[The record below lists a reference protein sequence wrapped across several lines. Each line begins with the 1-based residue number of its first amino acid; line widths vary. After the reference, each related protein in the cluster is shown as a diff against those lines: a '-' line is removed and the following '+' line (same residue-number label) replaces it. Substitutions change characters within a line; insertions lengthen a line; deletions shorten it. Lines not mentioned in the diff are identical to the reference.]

1 MKKLLLFFLLL
12 SFSIVMYATNAD
24 NNRFTSFFSVTKEL
38 LADVQHWSDT
48 YTIESLFPKRQDQKQ
63 SGKVEMLKAACTA
76 YNLPFK
82 EGFNSASTSF
92 SCWTIVDGNNDST
105 TPTGDNIW
113 KQVATSTQEGD
124 RTMQFSGKGAST
136 KHNDWLI
143 SPALKMTGGI
153 YAITYYYKTVAAAA
167 NEFEILLSTQGTAIS
182 QFTLEVLPKAT
193 YRNGDYIKKT
203 VYVQNITGDVHIAWH
218 VVSTGATLVYI
229 DNVTIEKVGCFA
241 PQDDVVISGVAKDQV
256 KVEWKDDI
264 NSNWEYYVQAFGG
277 AEPVGA
283 GNLSSTK
290 STTVN
295 RLSGQ
300 GGNLQPN
307 TEYEV
312 YIRSN
317 CGQGGVSKWVGPIRF
332 KTACVEFTTPFWEGF
347 NKNSTTWGCWT
358 ILDGNKDATTAIGN
372 NIWSPN
378 FDAFEGDQ
386 AMYFAGSGATT
397 KHDDWLISPAMVLD
411 PTKVYRL
418 RFHYKAALATTNE
431 FEVVASNKGT
441 DKANFTKVIVAATTN
456 RNATYIEKTAFI
468 SDFSGNVNLA
478 WHVISTGAT
487 TLRID
492 NVFIEEVTSCPEP
505 LNLGISNQQQAKVN
519 LTWTDEF
526 KATNWEYY
534 VQIPGVGKG
543 QPTGSG
549 TATTSKDIAITQD
562 NAGLALQPNTQYEY
576 YVRTV
581 CGNGQFSLWSG
592 PFRFMTACNIFKTP
606 VWEGFN
612 IGANTLRC
620 WTVLDNNNDAVIGS
634 NDNIWSG
641 NATNYEGGQSFNF
654 KGSGGKTHDD
664 WAVTP
669 AITFEANKIYRLK
682 YHYKVEPS
690 NSNDFEVVLSN
701 TGIDPKKFTKTIVAV
716 KPYKNSEWTEEYVY
730 ITGISGDVHI
740 AWHVTAVGATNIY
753 IDNVFVE
760 EVFGCPEPLKL
771 EVKDIE
777 STQVSLKWTDDFK
790 ATSWEYYVQE
800 KGLGMPK
807 TKGTL
812 TSNKVNIATIANNT
826 GKALMPNTDYEFYV
840 RTVCADGASSIWSGP
855 IRFITACSI
864 YEAPFW
870 EGFNLDSKSIRCWT
884 IIDGNYKAGAQ
895 NDVWQVSTSAP
906 YEGNRAMMLNM
917 YDFDNIIDNDDW
929 LISPLI
935 KLDGGNYVLKYRYK
949 SNATANTNFEVLL
962 STEGPDV
969 TKFKKTVV
977 SSKVYLNATYMEE
990 VVVISGVT
998 GNVNIAWH
1006 ALSKGTT
1013 VVTIDDILIRKEM
1026 GCPEPYYV
1034 TVSGQTSNT
1043 IDVSWKQDGGVTNWE
1058 VIVVDYKAD
1067 PSAGNPANIIKVSG
1081 TPKTQLTGLTAGKVY
1096 TIYVRAICSD
1106 TGSKS
1111 AWSTGADSA
1120 TGIGGNDSCA
1130 GPISIPVNSGLDCDK
1145 VVSGSFVGANLS
1157 VIKEPSCQS
1166 SATARTDVWFEFT
1179 AASTIHMLSLKN
1191 VLSNVDLPYLYGSI
1205 FEVDCKDM
1213 VPFGGAAA
1221 QVVKE
1226 CFTLGS
1232 PSYSRIM
1239 SNLVPGRKYLIRLA
1253 TTTKNPDYLFNACIT
1268 SGNPVEVSPSGDKY
1282 TVEELVKDVLIS
1294 SNCDLV
1300 SNIKY
1305 RAGENSTINT
1315 LGYFN
1320 KGKSDFPFDE
1330 GIVLTTHNVKYVPG
1344 PYATPTAN
1352 REKVP
1357 EWTGDADLNE
1367 VIKQVGGA
1375 GFGDKKF
1382 VSVLEFDFIPI
1393 KDSIKFEYLF
1403 ASESYAKNCKFVCTA
1418 GGALFAA
1425 WLTEVATG
1433 DGQNLALIPGSNEP
1447 IALSTIRNSDK
1458 SGAACK
1464 SENPEYYGKHF
1475 AENNDAPL
1483 GAAISYIGM
1492 TVPMS
1497 SEMVAVKPGKKYRIK
1512 LAIADFC
1519 DTPSHTS
1526 AVFFNAGSFDLGTLD
1541 LGADLLVETNNA
1553 LCQGASQWIKSGIS
1567 IADNQVIEWTKDG
1580 VVIPGETK
1588 PDLEVKESGTYK
1600 ISAKYT
1606 DVNCEA
1612 TGTIKVEMYPAIS
1625 AVVAKPITLE
1635 VCRYSLDTQILD
1647 LTTVEEAM
1655 FKKAGRQG
1663 YEVAYFRSMEA
1674 ADAEENPISNP
1685 EKFEMELP
1693 LEQRNLY
1700 IRVEYVK
1707 TGCYEVFVLP
1717 IKLSKGL
1724 IPQARENVAVCASYV
1739 FPTLE
1744 TDQYYYTKAGATGV
1758 NYKAGDVLTQLGKNE
1773 IFVFQDNGK
1782 GCYEEISYQV
1792 EITEAVSAALFGDEV
1807 LECKLYELKELPR
1820 HNKYFTQSGGQG
1832 AELAVGSILSQ
1843 SQTIFVYA
1851 ASEDGLCTDES
1862 SFKISF
1868 KDCPIP
1874 KGISPNGDGLN
1885 DRFDLSMHGVSSIVI
1900 YNRYG
1905 AEVFAFQGAYTDQWE
1920 GQGKGGKLLPDG
1932 TYYYVVIAHGKTKT
1946 GWVQINK

>member
-1 MKKLLLFFLLL
+1 MKKWLSFFLLLFF
-12 SFSIVMYATNAD
+12 SIIMYATTAENKFNSLWNAG
-24 NNRFTSFFSVTKEL
+24 KEL
-38 LADVQHWSDT
+38 LSEAQHWSKSN
-48 YTIESLFPKRQDQKQ
+48 IAESLNPKRQDQKYAR
-63 SGKVEMLKAACTA
+63 KVEQAQAACAA

-92 SCWTIVDGNNDST
+92 SCWTIVDGNNDAT
-105 TPTGDNIW
+105 TPTGNNIW
-113 KQVATSTQEGD
+113 KQSNATPQEGD
-124 RTMQFSGKGAST
+124 RTMQFQGAGAGT
-136 KHNDWLI
+136 KHDDWLI
-143 SPALKMTGGI
+143 SPTLKMAGGI
-153 YAITYYYKTVAAAA
+153 YAITYYYKTNAAAA
-167 NEFEILLSTQGTAIS
+167 NEFEILLSTQGVAVDK
-182 QFTLEVLPKAT
+182 FTTPVLAKAT

-203 VYVQNITGDVHIAWH
+203 VYVQNITADVNIAWH
-218 VVSTGATLVYI
+218 VVSTGPTMVFI
-229 DNVTIEKVGCFA
+229 DNLTIEKVGCFA

-264 NSNWEYYVQAFGG
+264 NSNWEYYVQAAAGG
-277 AEPVGA
+277 DPVGA
-283 GNLSSTK
+283 GNLSATK
-290 STTVN
+290 STTIT

-312 YIRSN
+312 FIRSN
-317 CGQGGVSKWVGPIRF
+317 CGQGGVSVWIGPIRF
-332 KTACVEFTTPFWEGF
+332 KTACVEVNAPFWEGF
-347 NKNSTTWGCWT
+347 NKNSTSLGCWT
-358 ILDGNKDATTAIGN
+358 ISDGNKDATTAVGN
-372 NIWSPN
+372 NIWSAN
-378 FDAFEGDQ
+378 FDGFEGDQ
-386 AMYFAGSGATT
+386 AMSFAGSGATT
-397 KHDDWLISPAMVLD
+397 KHDDWLISPAIVLD
-411 PTKVYRL
+411 PNKIYRL
-418 RFHYKAALATTNE
+418 RYHYKAALATANE
-431 FEVVASNKGT
+431 FEVLASNKGT
-441 DKANFTKVIVAATTN
+441 DKANFTKVIVAATSN
-456 RNATYIEKTAFI
+456 RNAAYIEKTAFI
-468 SDFSGNVNLA
+468 SDFSGHVNIA
-478 WHVISTGAT
+478 WHVVSSGT
-487 TLRID
+487 TTIRID
-492 NVFIEEVTSCPEP
+492 NVFIEEVSSCPEP
-505 LNLGISNQQQAKVN
+505 LNLGISNQQQTQVN
-519 LTWTDEF
+519 LTWTDDF

-534 VQIPGVGKG
+534 VQIPGQGKG
-543 QPTGSG
+543 QPLGNG
-549 TATTSKDIAITQD
+549 TPTTTKDTPVQQD
-562 NAGLALQPNTQYEY
+562 NAGNNLQPNTEYEF

-592 PFRFMTACNIFKTP
+592 PFRFVTACNIFKTP

-612 IGANTLRC
+612 IGSNTLRC
-620 WTVLDNNNDAVIGS
+620 WTVLDLNNDAVIGS
-634 NDNIWSG
+634 NDNIWKE

-654 KGSGGKTHDD
+654 KGTAGKTHDD

-669 AITFEANKIYRLK
+669 TITFEANKTYRLK
-682 YHYKVEPS
+682 YHYKVEAS

-701 TGIDPKKFTKTIVAV
+701 SGVDPKKFTKTIVAS
-716 KPYKNSEWTEEYVY
+716 KPYKNAEWLEEYVF
-730 ITGISGDVHI
+730 ISGISGDVNI
-740 AWHVTAVGATNIY
+740 AWHVKAIGATNIY

-760 EVFGCPEPLKL
+760 EVFGCPEPLQL
-771 EVKDIE
+771 SVKDVE
-777 STQVSLKWTDDFK
+777 STQITLSWTDDFN

-807 TKGTL
+807 TKGTI
-812 TSNKVNIATIANNT
+812 TSTKQNIATIANNT
-826 GKALMPNTDYEFYV
+826 GKALTPNTDYEFYV
-840 RTVCADGASSIWSGP
+840 RTVCADGSSSIWSGP

-895 NDVWQVSTSAP
+895 NDMWQVSTNAP
-906 YEGNRAMMLNM
+906 YEGNRSMYLNM
-917 YDFDNIIDNDDW
+917 YDFNDIIVNDDW
-929 LISPLI
+929 LISPTI

-949 SNATANTNFEVLL
+949 SSATAKTNFEVLL
-962 STEGPDV
+962 STEGVDV
-969 TKFKKTVV
+969 SKFKKTVV
-977 SSKVYLNATYMEE
+977 SSKVYLNATYLEE

-1013 VVTIDDILIRKEM
+1013 IVNIDDVLIRKEI

-1034 TVSGQTSNT
+1034 KVTGQGTNTVD
-1043 IDVSWKQDGGVTNWE
+1043 IEWKQDGGITNWE
-1058 VIVVDYKAD
+1058 LIVVDYKAEA
-1067 PSAGNPANIIKVSG
+1067 STGNTANILKVSG

-1096 TIYVRAICSD
+1096 TVYVRAICSD
-1106 TGSKS
+1106 GNSKS
-1111 AWSTGADSA
+1111 EWSTGADTA
-1120 TGIGGNDSCA
+1120 TQIGSNDRCGGA
-1130 GPISIPVNSGLDCDK
+1130 ITIPVNSGLECDK
-1145 VVSGSFVGANLS
+1145 VVSGSFLGASTS
-1157 VIKEPSCQS
+1157 VIKEPSCQAS
-1166 SATARTDVWFEFT
+1166 TTARTDVWFEFT
-1179 AASTIHMLSLKN
+1179 ATSTIHMLSLKN
-1191 VLSNVDLPYLYGSI
+1191 VLSQVDLPYLYGSI
-1205 FEVDCKDM
+1205 FEVDCTAM
-1213 VPFGGAAA
+1213 VPLGGAAA

-1239 SNLVPGRKYLIRLA
+1239 SNLVPGNKYLIRLA

-1268 SGNPVEVSPSGDKY
+1268 SGNPIEVSPSGDKY
-1282 TVEELVKDVLIS
+1282 TVEELVKEVLIS

-1305 RAGENSTINT
+1305 RAGENSAINT

-1320 KGKSDFPFDE
+1320 KGKSDFPFEE

-1357 EWTGDADLNE
+1357 VWTGDADLNE

-1433 DGQNLALIPGSNEP
+1433 DGKNLALIPGTNEP
-1447 IALSTIRNSDK
+1447 IALSTIRDSDK

-1483 GAAISYIGM
+1483 GAATSYIGM

-1497 SEMVAVKPGKKYRIK
+1497 SEMVAVKAGKKYRIK

-1553 LCQGASQWIKSGIS
+1553 LCDGTSQWIKSGIS

-1580 VVIPGETK
+1580 VVIPGENT

-1612 TGTIKVEMYPAIS
+1612 TGSIKVEMYPAIS
-1625 AVVAKPITLE
+1625 AVVAKPDALD
-1635 VCRYSLDTQILD
+1635 VCRYSLDTQIID
-1647 LTTVEEAM
+1647 LTAVEEAM
-1655 FKKAGRQG
+1655 FKKAGRPG
-1663 YEVAYFRSMEA
+1663 YQVAYHKSLESAEA
-1674 ADAEENPISNP
+1674 AEDPIADP
-1685 EKFEMELP
+1685 EKFAMELP
-1693 LEQRNLY
+1693 LAQMNIY
-1700 IRVEYVK
+1700 IRVEFEK
-1707 TGCYEVFVLP
+1707 TGCHEVFVLP

-1724 IPQARENVAVCASYV
+1724 IPEARENVFVCASYV

-1744 TDQYYYTKAGATGV
+1744 ANQYYYTKAGATGE
-1758 NYKAGDVLTQLGKNE
+1758 NYSAGDVLTHVGKNE

-1782 GCYEEISYQV
+1782 GCFEEISYQV
-1792 EITEAVSAALFGDEV
+1792 NITESVSAAIFDDEV
-1807 LECKLYELKELPR
+1807 LECELYELKELPA
-1820 HNKYFTQSGGQG
+1820 HNKYFTETGGKG
-1832 AELAVGSILSQ
+1832 VELTVGSILSQ

-1851 ASEDGLCTDES
+1851 ASADGLCTDES

-1868 KDCPIP
+1868 NDCPIP

-1885 DRFDLSMHGVSSIVI
+1885 DRFDLSMHGVTSMVI

-1905 AEVFAFQGAYTDQWE
+1905 AEVYSFQGAYTNQWE

-1932 TYYYVVIAHGKTKT
+1932 TYYYVIIAHGKTKT